1 MYYDSRLR
9 LLQPILG
16 RCLLAS
22 QALGCSEEMLTVVA
36 MATVQHIWAAAPGAP
51 KLLVGEAG

>member
-1 MYYDSRLR
+1 MPLASLP
-9 LLQPILG
+9 LEPILG

-22 QALGCSEEMLTVVA
+22 QALGCREEMLTVVA